1 MLLAI
6 TLAAIIAP
14 LALGGWS
21 FSGQAM
27 MPQFSRM
34 NPIEGVKR
42 MFALRSLIELAKAMA
57 KFGVVAIVAALV
69 LWKDAPTLMALGREP
84 LQQAIGHA
92 VQISG
97 KALLLISAGLLIIA
111 GIDVPYQLWQYAKQM
126 RMSREE
132 IREEYK
138 ESEGSPEVKGRIRQL
153 QQQLAR
159 QRMMQEVP
167 KADVVV
173 TNPTHFAV
181 ALKYD
186 EKRMRAPIVV
196 AKGADEIAAKIRE
209 VAGEHKVPIFEAPPL
224 ARVLFRNVDIGD
236 EIPATLYIA
245 VAQILTY
252 VFQLKVGQGTAAA
265 SRTSRCRNRSGSV
278 KARTQHH
285 AGSVA
290 AQACLLLHRLVS
302 AFPLTPAFQTVTACR
317 RRRHAVARQL
327 HLYRRCQRADV
338 LAQECMAT
346 PATASRLPLADPLR
360 DRRAAGRAGGA
371 GDGHAA
377 AAAAAAR
384 RAVHFQHRAVA
395 DRRDGGVLRHA
406 AARFRACSRPCCCS
420 RRCCAWR

>member
-1 MLLAI
+1 VAENDAQERTEQATPKRLEEARKKGQIPRSRDLSTAAVTLVGGAALYLLGGQITGQMAEMMRRSLSVSREAATDASYMVSALGTAAAEGLWLSAPVLLAI

-34 NPIEGVKR
+34 NPLEGVKR

-57 KFGVVAIVAALV
+57 KFGVVAIVAGLV

-159 QRMMQEVP
+159 QRMMQDVP

-236 EIPATLYIA
+236 EIPATLYVA

-252 VFQLKVGQGTAAA
+252 VFQLKVGQKPP
-265 SRTSRCRNRSGSV
+265 RPDIEV
-278 KARTQHH
+278 
-285 AGSVA
+285 
-290 AQACLLLHRLVS
+290 
-302 AFPLTPAFQTVTACR
+302 
-317 RRRHAVARQL
+317 
-327 HLYRRCQRADV
+327 
-338 LAQECMAT
+338 QE
-346 PATASRLPLADPLR
+346 
-360 DRRAAGRAGGA
+360 
-371 GDGHAA
+371 
-377 AAAAAAR
+377 
-384 RAVHFQHRAVA
+384 
-395 DRRDGGVLRHA
+395 
-406 AARFRACSRPCCCS
+406 
-420 RRCCAWR
+420 